1 MQRVTVRFYEELNDF
16 LESKRRKVRSEITF
30 ELPRSVKDLIES
42 LGVPHVEVDLILVN
56 GESCRFDRIVSN
68 GDDVSVYPVFES
80 LNIGGVGRLRPRP
93 LRVTRFV
100 LDIHL
105 GALTRRIRL
114 VGFDAKDSIVDDG
127 ELALCSSREE
137 RILLTRDLGLLK
149 RGIVTRGLAIRA
161 SDPDEQLFEL
171 LDRLNLYDQV
181 APFSRCIACNGLLE
195 RVVQTSAGHSP
206 AQIIGKGVPEGILSW
221 CTVRSFLLEGISL
234 CSKPSVESS
243 NEKSEELA
251 RLRQQDSTP
260 DRTCERKPISVL
272 KISTHRKPGGET
284 RDCYTVIL
292 E

>member
-56 GESCRFDRIVSN
+56 GESCRFDRIVGN

-171 LDRLNLYDQV
+171 LDRLNL
-181 APFSRCIACNGLLE
+181 
-195 RVVQTSAGHSP
+195 
-206 AQIIGKGVPEGILSW
+206 
-221 CTVRSFLLEGISL
+221 
-234 CSKPSVESS
+234 
-243 NEKSEELA
+243 
-251 RLRQQDSTP
+251 
-260 DRTCERKPISVL
+260 
-272 KISTHRKPGGET
+272 
-284 RDCYTVIL
+284 
-292 E
+292 